1 MKKKKRA
8 AFSLV
13 EVTLALGVAAFCLL
27 AIFGLLPVGLSANQ
41 ATVQQTEAAN
51 VAALVEADLRSTPL
65 GSGVSAVYGFAFNS
79 GTGAVYYFKGDGTRQ
94 AQAGGATYRLAV
106 STGTAAAMQ
115 ATPVAVLV
123 TWPAEADPGQAIGR
137 FEAVTYMDR
146 TQP

>member
-1 MKKKKRA
+1 MNNHHS

-41 ATVQQTEAAN
+41 ATVQQTGAAN
-51 VAALVEADLRSTPL
+51 LVAMVEADLRSTPV
-65 GSGVSAVYGFAFNS
+65 GSSTSPVYGFAFNS